1 MAATGLR
8 FGLIRVGGCT
18 LGIDVAA
25 VREVIHCPAALAP
38 LPGAAAELRGAIDVR
53 GSVVPVLDP
62 APLLG
67 LAAALPTPQR
77 VILLLRLGTAERPL
91 LLGLLLDGVGSI
103 VAPARLHGLEPAVA
117 DSAPGLLT
125 HAFALDDAPA
135 DAGLVAVLD
144 PAALARL
151 AGAPLVAEARE
162 AGETGATAAA
172 GPREPC
178 LLFEVGG
185 HGLAIAAA
193 LVETTVPQAQ
203 ILGSELRGGLCLG
216 VIHHHGQE
224 IPVVD
229 SLQLLG
235 LGRSPAAA
243 LSDVLVLRLGA
254 GRLALVLDLV
264 RDIRHLAAQALLPL
278 PFLGLRRPEL
288 FAGLLPPEQEAA
300 PVLLLRSAALLAE
313 PVLQALAGLSHPIP
327 AARSHRRAELASPEA
342 AEAAGQGPQTSYLT
356 YRLDTELGTPLTQVR
371 EIMRLPPQR
380 GAAASDAPGML
391 GLLLHRGQAL
401 PLVCLRTVLGQA
413 RPSADHADAM
423 VLVVDD
429 EGGGAVGWV
438 VDGLTGIEPARW
450 LREAP
455 ADADPRDLSLQALV
469 EVGGGEQRRTL
480 PVLELRRL
488 SRACS
493 AR

>member
-1 MAATGLR
+1 MDAAAAGPR

-25 VREVIHCPAALAP
+25 VREVIHCPEVLAP

-53 GSVVPVLDP
+53 GSIVPVLDP

-67 LAAALPTPQR
+67 LTAVQPGPQR
-77 VILLLRLGTAERPL
+77 VILLLRLGAAERPL

-103 VAPARLHGLEPAVA
+103 VAPARLHQLEPAEPGRA
-117 DSAPGLLT
+117 GLLT
-125 HAFALDDAPA
+125 HAFVLDA
-135 DAGLVAVLD
+135 DAGGLVVVLE

-151 AGAPLVAEARE
+151 PGVPLVAE
-162 AGETGATAAA
+162 TGQAALAAQA

-203 ILGSELRGGLCLG
+203 ILSSELRGGLCLG

-235 LGRSPAAA
+235 LGHSPATA

-264 RDIRHLAAQALLPL
+264 RDIRHLAMQALLPL
-278 PFLGLRRPEL
+278 PPLGLRRPAL
-288 FAGLLPPEQEAA
+288 FAGLLPPEQGAA
-300 PVLLLRSAALLAE
+300 PVLLLLSAALQAE
-313 PVLQALAGLSHPIP
+313 PGLLALAGLSHAIP
-327 AARSHRRAELASPEA
+327 ATRGHRRAEA
-342 AEAAGQGPQTSYLT
+342 AAPAEIAGQGPRTSYLT

-429 EGGGAVGWV
+429 EEGGAVGWV

-450 LREAP
+450 QREAP
-455 ADADPRDLSLQALV
+455 AGADPRDLSLQALV